1 MTIEELAKKYA
12 YAIPNSKLVK
22 YYEAAIPQFSMEMIL
37 TMEKEKPLSLLQEFI
52 MKFVAEGINQVSDIY
67 TFLGLS
73 SSCVN
78 TAIASLQEPGL
89 VVVDIYNASIKLTE
103 KGKDALKSVKTIV
116 PEDIEYK
123 VFMDGLTG
131 EIYIDTL
138 KKYQKKELRAF
149 EMKAIPQYVDI
160 PKLQDVKYED
170 VKVAIAKYRKENVYA
185 KDKLEGILLS
195 IAGME
200 KVYTE
205 YNKVSILIYVNK
217 SEEIELRV
225 YEKSSRR
232 QDYENILLQMYN
244 KNMRIFDLDIKR
256 DVDEKQEPVFMN
268 IIPDEVKDE
277 AKVYIQRSMEIDKE
291 LAQLQT
297 QLNSYQEQSVDEDGI
312 NTVEAVEVITELKK
326 RIEEMEEERSSAN
339 RVLSTY
345 DHRPLLIRAL
355 TEVQNTVVI
364 ISPWIKKGGLNNEIL
379 RLIEKAVRDG
389 KRVIIGYGISEEED
403 SDKYIIE
410 KLREIADKKYRGKLE
425 LKALN
430 NTHEKVLMMD
440 NKFLV
445 ITSFNW
451 LSFKG
456 DPKHGFRQE
465 TGIYTES
472 KESIKAMKENLSQP
486 NRLGIQL

>member
-12 YAIPNSKLVK
+12 HAIPNSKLVK
-22 YYEAAIPQFSMEMIL
+22 YYEAAIPQYSMEMIL

-52 MKFVAEGINQVSDIY
+52 MKFVAEGINEIKDIY

-73 SSCVN
+73 SACVN

-89 VVVDIYNASIKLTE
+89 VTVDIYNASVKLTD
-103 KGKDALKSVKTIV
+103 KGKEALKSAKTIV
-116 PEDIEYK
+116 PEDIEYR
-123 VFMDGLTG
+123 VFMDGLIG
-131 EIYIDTL
+131 EVYIDTL

-149 EMKAIPQYVDI
+149 EMIPIPPNIESPKVQDI
-160 PKLQDVKYED
+160 QYED
-170 VKVAIAKYRKENVYA
+170 VKAAIAKFRKENVYA
-185 KDKLEGILLS
+185 KDKLEGTLLS

-205 YNKVSILIYVNK
+205 YNKVAVLLYINK
-217 SEEIELRV
+217 SDEIEIRV

-232 QDYENILLQMYN
+232 QDYENILLQMNN
-244 KNMRIFDLDIKR
+244 KNMRIFDLDIKK
-256 DVDEKQEPVFMN
+256 DVDEDYEPEFMN
-268 IIPDEVKDE
+268 IISDDIKDE
-277 AKVYIQRSMEIDKE
+277 AKAYTQRSAEIAKE
-291 LAQLQT
+291 LTQLQT
-297 QLNSYQEQSVDEDGI
+297 QLNVFQEQSLDEEDI
-312 NTVEAVEVITELKK
+312 DTNDAAEEIAELKK

-339 RVLSTY
+339 RVLFTY

-355 TEVQNTVVI
+355 NEVQNTVVI
-364 ISPWIKKGGLNNEIL
+364 ISPWIKRGGLNSEVL
-379 RLIEKAVRDG
+379 RLIEKAVKDG

-403 SDKYIIE
+403 SDKYVIDRL
-410 KLREIADKKYRGKLE
+410 KGIATQKYKGILE
-425 LKALN
+425 LKSLN
-430 NTHEKVLMMD
+430 NTHEKVLIMD

-456 DPKHGFRQE
+456 DPKRGFRQE

-486 NRLGIQL
+486 DRLGIQL

>member
-1 MTIEELAKKYA
+1 MAIEELAKKYA
-12 YAIPNSKLVK
+12 HAIPNSKLVK

-52 MKFVAEGINQVSDIY
+52 MKFVAEGINEIKDIY

-73 SSCVN
+73 SACVN

-89 VVVDIYNASIKLTE
+89 VTVDIYNASVNLTD
-103 KGKDALKSVKTIV
+103 KGKEALKSAKTIV
-116 PEDIEYK
+116 PEEIEYR

-131 EIYIDTL
+131 EVYIDKL

-149 EMKAIPQYVDI
+149 EMMPIPPNI
-160 PKLQDVKYED
+160 ESPKVQDVQYED
-170 VKVAIAKYRKENVYA
+170 VKAAIAKFRKENVYA
-185 KDKLEGILLS
+185 KDKLEGTLLS
-195 IAGME
+195 ITGME

-205 YNKVSILIYVNK
+205 YNKVAVLLYMNK
-217 SEEIELRV
+217 SDEIEIRV

-232 QDYENILLQMYN
+232 QDYENILLQMNN
-244 KNMRIFDLDIKR
+244 KNMRIFDLDIKK
-256 DVDEKQEPVFMN
+256 DVDEEQETEFMN
-268 IIPDEVKDE
+268 IISDDIKNE
-277 AKVYIQRSMEIDKE
+277 AKAYTQRSAEIVKE
-291 LAQLQT
+291 LTQLQT
-297 QLNSYQEQSVDEDGI
+297 QLNAYQEQSSDEEDI
-312 NTVEAVEVITELKK
+312 DTNDAAEDIAELKK
-326 RIEEMEEERSSAN
+326 RIEKMEEERSSAN

-355 TEVQNTVVI
+355 NEVQNTVVI
-364 ISPWIKKGGLNNEIL
+364 ISPWIKRGGLNSEIL
-379 RLIEKAVRDG
+379 RLIEKAVKDG

-403 SDKYIIE
+403 SDKYVIDRL
-410 KLREIADKKYRGKLE
+410 KDIAAKKYKGKLE

-430 NTHEKVLMMD
+430 NTHEKVLLMD

-456 DPKHGFRQE
+456 DPKRGFRQE

-486 NRLGIQL
+486 DRLGIQL

>member
-1 MTIEELAKKYA
+1 MEIEELAKKYA
-12 YAIPNSKLVK
+12 HAIPNSKLVK

-52 MKFVAEGINQVSDIY
+52 MKFVVEGISEIKDIY

-73 SSCVN
+73 SACVN

-89 VVVDIYNASIKLTE
+89 VTVDIYNANIKLTD
-103 KGKDALKSVKTIV
+103 KGKEALKSAKTIV
-116 PEDIEYK
+116 PEDIEYR

-131 EIYIDTL
+131 EVYIDTL

-149 EMKAIPQYVDI
+149 EMLPIPPNI
-160 PKLQDVKYED
+160 ESPKVQDVQYED
-170 VKVAIAKYRKENVYA
+170 VKAAIAKFRKENVYA
-185 KDKLEGILLS
+185 KDKLEGTLLS

-205 YNKVSILIYVNK
+205 YNKVAVLLYINK
-217 SEEIELRV
+217 SDEIEIRV

-232 QDYENILLQMYN
+232 QDYENILLQMNN
-244 KNMRIFDLDIKR
+244 KNMRIFDLDIRK
-256 DVDEKQEPVFMN
+256 DVDEEQETEFMN
-268 IIPDEVKDE
+268 IISDDIKDE
-277 AKVYIQRSMEIDKE
+277 AKAYTQRSLEITKE
-291 LAQLQT
+291 LTQLQT
-297 QLNSYQEQSVDEDGI
+297 QLNVFQDQSSDEEDI
-312 NTVEAVEVITELKK
+312 DTNDAAEEIAELKK
-326 RIEEMEEERSSAN
+326 RIEEMEEERRSAN

-355 TEVQNTVVI
+355 NEVQNTVVI
-364 ISPWIKKGGLNNEIL
+364 ISPWIKRGGLNSEIL
-379 RLIEKAVRDG
+379 RLIEKAVKDG
-389 KRVIIGYGISEEED
+389 IRVIIGYGISEEED
-403 SDKYIIE
+403 SDKYVIDRL
-410 KLREIADKKYRGKLE
+410 KDIAAKKYKGKLE
-425 LKALN
+425 LRSLN
-430 NTHEKVLMMD
+430 NTHEKVLLMD

-445 ITSFNW
+445 VTSFNW

-456 DPKHGFRQE
+456 DPKRGFRQE

-486 NRLGIQL
+486 DRLGIQL

>member
-12 YAIPNSKLVK
+12 HAIPNSKLVK

-37 TMEKEKPLSLLQEFI
+37 TMQKEKPLSLLQEFI
-52 MKFVAEGINQVSDIY
+52 MKFVTEGINEIKDIY

-73 SSCVN
+73 SACVN

-89 VVVDIYNASIKLTE
+89 VTVDIYNASIKLTE
-103 KGKDALKSVKTIV
+103 KGKEALKSAKTIV
-116 PEDIEYK
+116 PEDIEYR

-131 EIYIDTL
+131 EVYIDAL

-149 EMKAIPQYVDI
+149 EMMPIPPNI
-160 PKLQDVKYED
+160 ESPKVQDVQYED
-170 VKVAIAKYRKENVYA
+170 VKAAIAKFRKENVYA
-185 KDKLEGILLS
+185 KDKLEGTLLS

-205 YNKVSILIYVNK
+205 YNKVAVLLYINK
-217 SEEIELRV
+217 SDEIEIRV

-232 QDYENILLQMYN
+232 QDYENILLQMNN
-244 KNMRIFDLDIKR
+244 KNMRIFDLDIKK
-256 DVDEKQEPVFMN
+256 DVDEEQEPEFMN
-268 IIPDEVKDE
+268 IISDDIKDE
-277 AKVYIQRSMEIDKE
+277 AKAYTQRSAEIAKE
-291 LAQLQT
+291 LTQLQT
-297 QLNSYQEQSVDEDGI
+297 QLNAYQAQSSDEEDI
-312 NTVEAVEVITELKK
+312 NTNDAAEEIAELKK

-355 TEVQNTVVI
+355 NEVQNTVVI
-364 ISPWIKKGGLNNEIL
+364 ISPWIKRGGLNNEIL
-379 RLIEKAVRDG
+379 RLIEKAVKDG

-403 SDKYIIE
+403 SDKYIIDRL
-410 KLREIADKKYRGKLE
+410 KDIAAKKYKGKLE

-430 NTHEKVLMMD
+430 NTHEKVLLMD

-456 DPKHGFRQE
+456 DPKRGFRQE

-472 KESIKAMKENLSQP
+472 KESIRAMKENLSQP
-486 NRLGIQL
+486 DRLGIQL

>member
-12 YAIPNSKLVK
+12 HAIPNSKLVK

-52 MKFVAEGINQVSDIY
+52 MKFVAEGINEVKDIY

-73 SSCVN
+73 SACVN

-89 VVVDIYNASIKLTE
+89 VTVDIYNASIKLTE
-103 KGKDALKSVKTIV
+103 KGKEALKSAKTIV
-116 PEDIEYK
+116 PEDIEYR

-131 EIYIDTL
+131 EVYMDTL
-138 KKYQKKELRAF
+138 RKYQKKELRDF
-149 EMKAIPQYVDI
+149 EMMPIPPNVET
-160 PKLQDVKYED
+160 PKIQDVQYED
-170 VKVAIAKYRKENVYA
+170 VKAAIAKFRKENGYA
-185 KDKLEGILLS
+185 KDKLEGTLLS

-205 YNKVSILIYVNK
+205 YNKVSILIYMNK
-217 SEEIELRV
+217 SDEIELRV

-232 QDYENILLQMYN
+232 QDYENVLLQMHN
-244 KNMRIFDLDIKR
+244 KHTRIFEWDVKK
-256 DVDEKQEPVFMN
+256 DVDEEQEPVFMN
-268 IIPDEVKDE
+268 VIPEDVKDE
-277 AKVYIQRSMEIDKE
+277 ARAYTQRSAEIAKE
-291 LAQLQT
+291 LTQLQT
-297 QLNSYQEQSVDEDGI
+297 QLNAYQEQSTDEESIESDNAAEEI
-312 NTVEAVEVITELKK
+312 AELRK

-355 TEVQNTVVI
+355 NEVQNTVVI
-364 ISPWIKKGGLNNEIL
+364 ISPWIKRGGLNNEIL

-403 SDKYIIE
+403 SDKYTIDRL
-410 KLREIADKKYRGKLE
+410 KDIASKKYKGKLE

-430 NTHEKVLMMD
+430 NTHEKVLLMD

-456 DPKHGFRQE
+456 DPKRGFRQE

-486 NRLGIQL
+486 DRLGIQL

>member
-12 YAIPNSKLVK
+12 HAIPNSKLVK

-52 MKFVAEGINQVSDIY
+52 MKFVAEGIDQVSDIY

-73 SSCVN
+73 NSCVN

-89 VVVDIYNASIKLTE
+89 VAVDIYNASVKLTE
-103 KGKDALKSVKTIV
+103 KGKEALKSAKTIV
-116 PEDIEYK
+116 SEDIEYK
-123 VFMDGLTG
+123 VFKDGLTG
-131 EIYIDTL
+131 EVYIDTL
-138 KKYQKKELRAF
+138 KKYQRKELRGF
-149 EMKAIPQYVDI
+149 EMTPIPQYIEI
-160 PKLQDVKYED
+160 PKLQDVKYEE
-170 VKVAIAKYRKENVYA
+170 VKAAIAKYRKENVYA
-185 KDKLEGILLS
+185 KDKLEGTLLS

-205 YNKVSILIYVNK
+205 YNKVSVLLYMNK
-217 SEEIELRV
+217 SDEVEIRV

-232 QDYENILLQMYN
+232 QDYENILLQMNN
-244 KNMRIFDLDIKR
+244 KNMRIFDLDVKK
-256 DVDEKQEPVFMN
+256 DVDEKQEPVFMS
-268 IIPDEVKDE
+268 IISDDVKDE
-277 AKVYIQRSMEIDKE
+277 AKAYTQRSMEIDKE
-291 LAQLQT
+291 LTQLQT
-297 QLNSYQEQSVDEDGI
+297 QLNAYQEQTSEEESIDTNDAAEEI
-312 NTVEAVEVITELKK
+312 AELKK

-355 TEVQNTVVI
+355 NEVQNTVVI

-403 SDKYIIE
+403 SDKFTIDRL
-410 KLREIADKKYRGKLE
+410 KEIAAKKYRGKLE

-430 NTHEKVLMMD
+430 NTHEKVLLMD

-456 DPKHGFRQE
+456 DPKRGFRQE

-486 NRLGIQL
+486 DRLGIQL

>member
-12 YAIPNSKLVK
+12 HAIPNSKLVK
-22 YYEAAIPQFSMEMIL
+22 YYEAAMPQFSMEMIL

-78 TAIASLQEPGL
+78 TAIANLQGPGL
-89 VVVDIYNASIKLTE
+89 VAVDIYNASIKLTE
-103 KGKDALKSVKTIV
+103 KGKDALKSAKTIV

-138 KKYQKKELRAF
+138 KKYQKKELRTF
-149 EMKAIPQYVDI
+149 EMMAIPRNIEI

-170 VKVAIAKYRKENVYA
+170 VKAAIAKYRKENVYA

-195 IAGME
+195 IAGIE
-200 KVYTE
+200 KIYTE

-217 SEEIELRV
+217 FEEIELRV

-232 QDYENILLQMYN
+232 QDYENVLLQMYN
-244 KNMRIFDLDIKR
+244 KNMRIFDLDIKKT
-256 DVDEKQEPVFMN
+256 VDEEQEPVFMN

-277 AKVYIQRSMEIDKE
+277 ARAYTQRSMEIDKE
-291 LAQLQT
+291 LTQLQT
-297 QLNSYQEQSVDEDGI
+297 QLNAYQEQSVDEDGI
-312 NTVEAVEVITELKK
+312 NTVEAAEVIAELKK

-355 TEVQNTVVI
+355 TEVQNIVVI

-379 RLIEKAVRDG
+379 RLIEKAVRNG

-410 KLREIADKKYRGKLE
+410 KLRGIASKKYRGKLE

-456 DPKHGFRQE
+456 DPKRGFRQE

-486 NRLGIQL
+486 DRLGIQL

>member
-12 YAIPNSKLVK
+12 HAIPNSKLVK

-37 TMEKEKPLSLLQEFI
+37 TMQKEKPLSLLQEFI
-52 MKFVAEGINQVSDIY
+52 MKFVAEGINEIKDIY

-73 SSCVN
+73 SACVN

-89 VVVDIYNASIKLTE
+89 VTVDIYNASIKLTE
-103 KGKDALKSVKTIV
+103 KGKDALKSAKTIV
-116 PEDIEYK
+116 PEDIEYR

-131 EIYIDTL
+131 EVYIDTL
-138 KKYQKKELRAF
+138 KKYRKKELCAF
-149 EMKAIPQYVDI
+149 EMMPIPPNI
-160 PKLQDVKYED
+160 ESPKVQDVQYED
-170 VKVAIAKYRKENVYA
+170 VKAAIAKFRKENVYA
-185 KDKLEGILLS
+185 KDKLEGMLLS

-200 KVYTE
+200 KVYSE
-205 YNKVSILIYVNK
+205 YNKVAVLLYINK
-217 SEEIELRV
+217 SDEIEIRV

-232 QDYENILLQMYN
+232 QDYENILLQMNN
-244 KNMRIFDLDIKR
+244 KNMRIFDLDIKK
-256 DVDEKQEPVFMN
+256 DVDEEQEPEFMN
-268 IIPDEVKDE
+268 IISDDIKDE
-277 AKVYIQRSMEIDKE
+277 AKAYTQRSAEIAKE
-291 LAQLQT
+291 LTQLQT
-297 QLNSYQEQSVDEDGI
+297 QLNAYQDQSSDEEDI
-312 NTVEAVEVITELKK
+312 NTNDAAEEIAELKK

-355 TEVQNTVVI
+355 NEVQNTVVI
-364 ISPWIKKGGLNNEIL
+364 ISPWIKRGGLNNEIL
-379 RLIEKAVRDG
+379 RLIEKAVKDG

-403 SDKYIIE
+403 SDKYIID
-410 KLREIADKKYRGKLE
+410 KLKNISAQKYKGKLE

-430 NTHEKVLMMD
+430 NTHEKVLLMD

-456 DPKHGFRQE
+456 DPKRGFRQE

-472 KESIKAMKENLSQP
+472 KESIRAMKENLSQP
-486 NRLGIQL
+486 DRLGIQL

>member
-1 MTIEELAKKYA
+1 MTIEELAKKYVH
-12 YAIPNSKLVK
+12 AIPNSKLVK

-37 TMEKEKPLSLLQEFI
+37 TMQKEKPLSLLQEFI
-52 MKFVAEGINQVSDIY
+52 MKFVAEGINEIKDIY

-73 SSCVN
+73 SACVN

-89 VVVDIYNASIKLTE
+89 VTVDIYNASIKLTE
-103 KGKDALKSVKTIV
+103 KGKEALKSAKTIV
-116 PEDIEYK
+116 PEDIEYR

-131 EIYIDTL
+131 EVYIDTL

-149 EMKAIPQYVDI
+149 EMMPIPPNI
-160 PKLQDVKYED
+160 ESPKVQDVQYED
-170 VKVAIAKYRKENVYA
+170 VKAAIAKFRKENVYA
-185 KDKLEGILLS
+185 KDKLEGTLLS

-205 YNKVSILIYVNK
+205 YNKVAVLLYINK
-217 SEEIELRV
+217 SDEIEIRV

-232 QDYENILLQMYN
+232 QDYENILLQMNN
-244 KNMRIFDLDIKR
+244 KNMRIFDLDIKK
-256 DVDEKQEPVFMN
+256 DVDDEQEPEFMN
-268 IIPDEVKDE
+268 IISDDIKDE
-277 AKVYIQRSMEIDKE
+277 AKAFTQRSAEIAKE
-291 LAQLQT
+291 LTQLQT
-297 QLNSYQEQSVDEDGI
+297 QLNAYQDQSLDEEDI
-312 NTVEAVEVITELKK
+312 DTNDAAEEIAELKK

-355 TEVQNTVVI
+355 NEVQNTVVI
-364 ISPWIKKGGLNNEIL
+364 ISPWIKRGGLNNEIL
-379 RLIEKAVRDG
+379 RLIEKAVKDG
-389 KRVIIGYGISEEED
+389 KRVVIGYGISEEED
-403 SDKYIIE
+403 SDKYIIDRL
-410 KLREIADKKYRGKLE
+410 KDIAAKKYKGKLE

-430 NTHEKVLMMD
+430 NTHEKVLLMD

-456 DPKHGFRQE
+456 DPKRGFRQE

-486 NRLGIQL
+486 DRLGIQL

>member
-12 YAIPNSKLVK
+12 HAIPNSKLVK

-52 MKFVAEGINQVSDIY
+52 MKFVAEGINEVKDIY

-73 SSCVN
+73 SACVN

-89 VVVDIYNASIKLTE
+89 VTVDIYNASIKLTE
-103 KGKDALKSVKTIV
+103 KGKEALKSAKTIV
-116 PEDIEYK
+116 PEDIEYR

-131 EIYIDTL
+131 EVYMDTL
-138 KKYQKKELRAF
+138 RKYQKKELRAF
-149 EMKAIPQYVDI
+149 EMMPIPPNVET
-160 PKLQDVKYED
+160 PKIQDVQYED
-170 VKVAIAKYRKENVYA
+170 VKAAIVKFRKENVYA
-185 KDKLEGILLS
+185 KDKLEGTLLS

-217 SEEIELRV
+217 SDEIELRV

-232 QDYENILLQMYN
+232 QDYENILLQMHN
-244 KNMRIFDLDIKR
+244 KHTRIFEWDVKKE
-256 DVDEKQEPVFMN
+256 VDEEQEPVFMN
-268 IIPDEVKDE
+268 IISDDIKDE
-277 AKVYIQRSMEIDKE
+277 ARAYTQRSAEIAKE
-291 LAQLQT
+291 LTQLQT
-297 QLNSYQEQSVDEDGI
+297 QLNAYQEQTSDEKSIESD
-312 NTVEAVEVITELKK
+312 NATEEIAELRK
-326 RIEEMEEERSSAN
+326 RIEEMEEERRSAN

-355 TEVQNTVVI
+355 NEVQNTVVI
-364 ISPWIKKGGLNNEIL
+364 ISPWIKRGGLNNEIL
-379 RLIEKAVRDG
+379 RLIENAVRDG

-403 SDKYIIE
+403 SDKYTIDRL
-410 KLREIADKKYRGKLE
+410 KDIAAKKHKGKLE

-430 NTHEKVLMMD
+430 NTHEKVLLMD

-456 DPKHGFRQE
+456 DPKRGFRQE

-486 NRLGIQL
+486 DRLGIQL